1 MSSFVSVKVFRGTL
15 PSEERLGQYAG
26 QPGACFRVA
35 TDNDAHIKC
44 FHVSEP
50 PFDVKHLEDENHVKH
65 FVFASLMFDSS
76 HKTSKN
82 EVDLIGAELVAEYK
96 ITEGENGVAEIER
109 IKQAV

>member
-1 MSSFVSVKVFRGTL
+1 MSKFISVKVFRGTF
-15 PSEERLGQYAG
+15 PNEERFGQYAG
-26 QPGACFRVA
+26 QPGACFSVA
-35 TDNDAHIKC
+35 TDKDAHIKC

-50 PFDVKHLEDENHVKH
+50 PFDVKDLDNVDNVRY

-96 ITEGENGVAEIER
+96 ITEGENGGAEIER
-109 IKQAV
+109 IK